1 MSPIS
6 ADNAKLLKTVLL
18 LLYKSA
24 KWGRDGG
31 SKDETGRGGEEE
43 EEGETKRMGKRRR
56 KKFFSELLMVAVR
69 FLEKNLS
76 FKCSILGLFL
86 FTFRSFK
93 VKN

>member
-31 SKDETGRGGEEE
+31 SKDETGRGG
-43 EEGETKRMGKRRR
+43 RRR
-56 KKFFSELLMVAVR
+56 RRRDKENGKKKKKKFFSELLMVAVR

-76 FKCSILGLFL
+76 YK
-86 FTFRSFK
+86 
-93 VKN
+93 

>member
-31 SKDETGRGGEEE
+31 SKDETGRGG
-43 EEGETKRMGKRRR
+43 GRRR
-56 KKFFSELLMVAVR
+56 RRRDKENGKKKKKKV
-69 FLEKNLS
+69 
-76 FKCSILGLFL
+76 LF
-86 FTFRSFK
+86 
-93 VKN
+93 

>member
-31 SKDETGRGGEEE
+31 SKDETGRGG
-43 EEGETKRMGKRRR
+43 RRR
-56 KKFFSELLMVAVR
+56 RRRDKENGKKKKKKFFTELLMVAVR

-76 FKCSILGLFL
+76 YK
-86 FTFRSFK
+86 
-93 VKN
+93 